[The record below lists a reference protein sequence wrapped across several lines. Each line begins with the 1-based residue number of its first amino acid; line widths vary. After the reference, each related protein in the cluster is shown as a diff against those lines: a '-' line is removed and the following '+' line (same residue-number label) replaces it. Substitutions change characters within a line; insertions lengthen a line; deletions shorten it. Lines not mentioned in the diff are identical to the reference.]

1 MGDSNNINTIILG
14 VGNILLGDEGIGIH
28 TIKKLKEEKR
38 PPGILLIDGS
48 TAGFRL
54 LPIFETYKN
63 CRFIIIDALKI
74 SCDSCHNINFN
85 TRNTENKKNIPA
97 KGSIY
102 IIPLNDLYDIIDSGH
117 RDRDFISFHQ
127 TELIDVLKLFRLTHN
142 MKIDGFL
149 IGINIGDNN
158 KSDKPIAFS
167 MELSSVIEKKIPE
180 IIKLIKEYI

>member
-14 VGNILLGDEGIGIH
+14 VGNILLGDEGTGIH
-28 TIKKLKEEKR
+28 TIKKLKEEKL

-54 LPIFETYKN
+54 LPVFETYKN

-74 SCDSCHNINFN
+74 SYIP
-85 TRNTENKKNIPA
+85 RNNSTNNASDIKKGGNIPA
-97 KGSIY
+97 KGGIY
-102 IIPLNDLYDIIDSGH
+102 IIPLNDLYDITSSGH

-142 MKIDGFL
+142 MKINGFL
-149 IGINIGDNN
+149 IGVNIGDNN
-158 KSDKPIAFS
+158 KTVKPIAFS
-167 MELSSVIEKKIPE
+167 MELSSVIEKKIPDP
-180 IIKLIKEYI
+180 